1 MFFGTAKIIDR
12 GVFNFSA
19 SQRWRIFYRNG
30 FIRERWNSVGIDL
43 YFLPLTVTVALA
55 IDT

>member
-43 YFLPLTVTVALA
+43 YFFTVDGNGRLSH
-55 IDT
+55 